1 MKRARATRAM
11 GKRNANSRPRAVGGG
26 RSARYDERRGA
37 SGSQKQ
43 YASEWSDASAA
54 VVLQQ
59 LQKVCNTHGDSM
71 LSGTLKVLQSDELE
85 RSFLREL
92 RGKLSPH
99 DEGIAT
105 EVLAL
110 HRERVR
116 AAGAEDKKLKALAKS
131 FLKPL
136 RERASARSK
145 KKELKVKARS
155 DGPATFHGWLATDPS
170 KERMRKIS
178 KSQRILRGV
187 ARWPLGWLESDGV
200 VCYERAAGR
209 VAQERKGKPDA
220 EFMKGVVKTQ
230 NLPTAV
236 ASGPRKAR
244 AACRRQERSAPPR
257 GRDEARLRG

>member
-1 MKRARATRAM
+1 MGRKESDNRYDRGRKARGRAACEQSRPRVKRARATRAM

-26 RSARYDERRGA
+26 RSDRYNERRGA
-37 SGSQKQ
+37 RGSQKQ

-116 AAGAEDKKLKALAKS
+116 AARTRVSPGVS
-131 FLKPL
+131 
-136 RERASARSK
+136 RS
-145 KKELKVKARS
+145 
-155 DGPATFHGWLATDPS
+155 
-170 KERMRKIS
+170 
-178 KSQRILRGV
+178 
-187 ARWPLGWLESDGV
+187 
-200 VCYERAAGR
+200 
-209 VAQERKGKPDA
+209 
-220 EFMKGVVKTQ
+220 
-230 NLPTAV
+230 PT
-236 ASGPRKAR
+236 
-244 AACRRQERSAPPR
+244 
-257 GRDEARLRG
+257 